1 MQDMLDAQ
9 FNAQVDFHGLDFSK
23 LTQEERIEAIT
34 WNMLALQDEL
44 HEALAEVGWKPW
56 AASRHINREAYVAEL
71 VDAWHFFMNL
81 LLLVDVSEIEF
92 RKAYYAKRNRNNQR
106 QKEGYDGVSGKCTG
120 CGRALDDPAVTCN
133 EAGCHD

>member
-56 AASRHINREAYVAEL
+56 ATSRHINREAYVAEL

-81 LLLVDVSEIEF
+81 LLLVDVSEVEF

-106 QKEGYDGVSGKCTG
+106 QKEGYDGVSGKCAG

-133 EAGCHD
+133 EEGCHD